1 MTMSLLQGVQRCMP
15 QGGDLG
21 GYNGTIISLTVPMPD
36 SLRLSIHAGLSLVLC
51 AGLAACSSFD
61 GASTRLANIV
71 TPYQIDVVQGNV
83 ITREQVDLLKP
94 GLPRQSVRDL
104 LGTPLLQSVFH
115 SNRWDYVFSFRHKGE
130 EPQLRKLT
138 VHFKDEVLDRFD
150 SDPMPTEAEFVASLD
165 YGRKSAKVP
174 VLEASEE
181 SLQKFKQATQTP
193 APTGTSTS
201 ASTTPALPASYPP
214 LEPVKP

>member
-1 MTMSLLQGVQRCMP
+1 MAMVLLPGVDRRWWP
-15 QGGDLG
+15 GLNPG
-21 GYNGTIISLTVPMPD
+21 GYNGMIISLPAPMPD
-36 SLRLSIHAGLSLVLC
+36 SNRLSIRVGLSLVIC
-51 AGLAACSSFD
+51 AGLAACSSFN
-61 GASTRLANIV
+61 GASTRLASIV

-83 ITREQVDLLKP
+83 ITREQVELLKP

-138 VHFKDEVLDRFD
+138 VFFKDDVLERFD
-150 SDPMPTEAEFVASLD
+150 ADPMPTEAEFVASLD

-181 SLQKFKQATQTP
+181 SLQKFKQAAKTP
-193 APTGTSTS
+193 EPA
-201 ASTTPALPASYPP
+201 ATTPTTLPPLPASYPP

>member
-1 MTMSLLQGVQRCMP
+1 MAMLLLPGVDRRWWP
-15 QGGDLG
+15 GLNPG
-21 GYNGTIISLTVPMPD
+21 GYNGTIISLPAPMPD
-36 SLRLSIHAGLSLVLC
+36 SNRLSIRVGLSLVIC
-51 AGLAACSSFD
+51 AGLAACSSFN
-61 GASTRLANIV
+61 GASTRLASIV

-83 ITREQVDLLKP
+83 ITREQVELLKP

-138 VHFKDEVLDRFD
+138 VFFKDDVLERFD
-150 SDPMPTEAEFVASLD
+150 ADPMPTEAEFVASLD

-181 SLQKFKQATQTP
+181 SLQKFKQAAKTP
-193 APTGTSTS
+193 EPA
-201 ASTTPALPASYPP
+201 ATTPTTLPPLPASYPP

>member
-1 MTMSLLQGVQRCMP
+1 MSVLQGVQGCSP
-15 QGGDLG
+15 PGGNLG
-21 GYNGTIISLTVPMPD
+21 GYNATIISLTVPMPD

-51 AGLAACSSFD
+51 AGLAACSSFG
-61 GASTRLANIV
+61 GASNRLASIV

-83 ITREQVDLLKP
+83 ITSEQVDLLKP

-115 SNRWDYVFSFRHKGE
+115 ANRWDYVFSFRHKGE

-138 VHFKDEVLDRFD
+138 VYFKEDALERFD
-150 SDPMPTEAEFVASLD
+150 ADPMPTEAEFVASLD

-181 SLQKFKQATQTP
+181 SLQKFKESAKSP
-193 APTGTSTS
+193 APAGTS
-201 ASTTPALPASYPP
+201 ASAAPAPALPGSYPP

>member
-1 MTMSLLQGVQRCMP
+1 MAMLLLPGVDRRWWP
-15 QGGDLG
+15 GLNPG
-21 GYNGTIISLTVPMPD
+21 GYNGTIISLPAPMPD
-36 SLRLSIHAGLSLVLC
+36 SNRLSIRVGLSLVIC
-51 AGLAACSSFD
+51 AGLAACSSFN
-61 GASTRLANIV
+61 GASTRLASIV

-83 ITREQVDLLKP
+83 ITREQVELLKP

-138 VHFKDEVLDRFD
+138 VFFKDDVLERFD
-150 SDPMPTEAEFVASLD
+150 ADPMPTEAEFVASLD

-181 SLQKFKQATQTP
+181 SLQKFKQAAKTP
-193 APTGTSTS
+193 EPAAATPTTL
-201 ASTTPALPASYPP
+201 PPLPASYPP